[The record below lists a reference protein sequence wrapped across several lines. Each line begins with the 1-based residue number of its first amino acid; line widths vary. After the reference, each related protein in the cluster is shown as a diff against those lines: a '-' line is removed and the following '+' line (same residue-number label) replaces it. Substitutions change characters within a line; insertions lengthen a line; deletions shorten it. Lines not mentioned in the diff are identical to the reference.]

1 MFNWA
6 SAPILIGCIAGE
18 FGERCFTDVAVLFVA
33 WPPPK
38 DEKMQRL
45 GTNFDRSSHK
55 IAQAGFPEGALG
67 FAVGDIHG
75 RADLL
80 ARMLDR
86 LEAEAAAHPHLQPI
100 VVFLGD
106 YVDRGLESAKV
117 IDMLLSGRP
126 HGFERHFLR
135 GNHEQAMQAF
145 MRDPDQG
152 RAWLAY
158 GGAETLLSYRVKPV
172 FVEAPAAALQTAAK
186 ALEASM
192 PDAHKE
198 FLDSLAP
205 AITIGDYFFVHAG
218 VDPDRGIDDQTEHD
232 LYWIRQRFLSDT
244 RRWDKIVVH
253 GHSPVKEAFRDHRRV
268 AIDTGAYATG
278 RLTAARLE
286 ANQVAFI
293 SD

>member
-1 MFNWA
+1 
-6 SAPILIGCIAGE
+6 
-18 FGERCFTDVAVLFVA
+18 
-33 WPPPK
+33 
-38 DEKMQRL
+38 MQRL
-45 GTNFDRSSHK
+45 RTGLRRDNRE
-55 IAQAGFPEGALG
+55 AALAGFPDGVLG

-80 ARMLDR
+80 ARMLDK
-86 LEAEAAAHPHLQPI
+86 LEAEAAASPHLRPT

-126 HGFERHFLR
+126 KGFECHFLR

-158 GGAETLLSYRVKPV
+158 GGVETLLSYRVKPV
-172 FVEAPAAALQTAAK
+172 SVEAAAPALEEAAK
-186 ALEASM
+186 ALEAAM
-192 PDAHKE
+192 PQEHKE
-198 FLDSLAP
+198 FLDSLVP
-205 AITIGDYFFVHAG
+205 AVTIGDYFFVHAG
-218 VDPDRGIDDQTEHD
+218 VDPNRGIDDQTEHD
-232 LYWIRQRFLSDT
+232 LYWIRDRFLTDT
-244 RRWDKIVVH
+244 RRWDKVVVH

-286 ANQVAFI
+286 ANKVAFI
-293 SD
+293 